1 MDSLKFQCTLHYKA
15 QFHKEAIPSP
25 LEKSLCY
32 EERGRGKLLP
42 SSQHHNLNVK
52 WSLVHVTCTQQTLRG
67 HLSSAFQSNQTTFK
81 AEDDQLLPKQPN
93 SISCCQLYSQVIGK
107 YARTYRSRM
116 QTVPEDNISDSEGV
130 LIDASGWHPHTQHVL
145 CCRDKVLS
153 TNSLQVIKVTVAGY
167 QIYQVRKSHYTV
179 ARNQYLFL

>member
-1 MDSLKFQCTLHYKA
+1 MGETFALFSTSQPQCKVIIGPCHLH
-15 QFHKEAIPSP
+15 PTN
-25 LEKSLCY
+25 LERC
-32 EERGRGKLLP
+32 
-42 SSQHHNLNVK
+42 
-52 WSLVHVTCTQQTLRG
+52 
-67 HLSSAFQSNQTTFK
+67 LSSAFQSNQTTFK

-116 QTVPEDNISDSEGV
+116 QTVPEDNISDGEGV